1 MSVQIVYVTTKD
13 EKEARFLAKK
23 AINQKLAVCANLL
36 GHIDSIYSWNGNI
49 SEEKEFALILKCA
62 KSASKKLINV
72 LKNEHSFENPCI
84 VALPIQ
90 DGSEDFISW
99 IKNSI

>member
-36 GHIDSIYSWNGNI
+36 GLFCLGWMT
-49 SEEKEFALILKCA
+49 
-62 KSASKKLINV
+62 
-72 LKNEHSFENPCI
+72 
-84 VALPIQ
+84 
-90 DGSEDFISW
+90 
-99 IKNSI
+99 